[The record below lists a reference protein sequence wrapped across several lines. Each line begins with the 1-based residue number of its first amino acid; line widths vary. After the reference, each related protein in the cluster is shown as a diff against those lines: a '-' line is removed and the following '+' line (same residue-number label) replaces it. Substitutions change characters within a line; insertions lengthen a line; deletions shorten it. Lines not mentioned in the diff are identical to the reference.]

1 MYRYF
6 SILFF
11 VLTLSFSAQA
21 KHENFH
27 YEFGGNYK
35 YEVRGSD
42 NFRKFNSNLIIDK
55 DVEKQIKNY
64 KKTGIVSYLLFE
76 DGNIK
81 IDAKSDRYE
90 HTSNETPEN
99 KRLLKSN
106 SVGKSVASYIIGHAI
121 CEGYI
126 KSVDSRLNDWP
137 LLNNTLYNN
146 QKLLDLLNMTAGD
159 QNYIGYYKYAAGD
172 VVKGK
177 AKRKRTHKQSVN
189 LKSIKFNLDKHFQNT
204 NKSKAIYNYSAMAT
218 NVALNYAIFKAGDK
232 YQKLL
237 NKIFSQHVKVKNNI
251 YFLKNRLDESV
262 GSARYTFYA
271 DRYDYL
277 RIAKTMMDD
286 WNNNTCVGK
295 YLKTIYEQR
304 VTKNRKKLSA
314 KTGVYSYSK
323 SYGGQFHFD
332 IVGLK
337 DRKILGMD
345 GLGGQQVII
354 DFEQKKIIVINSID
368 RHYNWKKLVY
378 KKLK

>member
-6 SILFF
+6 STLFF
-11 VLTLSFSAQA
+11 ILTLSFSAQA
-21 KHENFH
+21 KHQNFH

-76 DGNIK
+76 DGKIK

-159 QNYIGYYKYAAGD
+159 QNYIGYYKYVGD

-204 NKSKAIYNYSAMAT
+204 NKSEAIYNYSAMAT
-218 NVALNYAIFKAGDK
+218 NVALNYAIFKTGDN

-237 NKIFSQHVKVKNNI
+237 NKIFNQHVKVKNNI

-304 VTKNRKKLSA
+304 VTKNNKKPSA
-314 KTGVYSYSK
+314 KNGVYSYSK

-368 RHYNWKKLVY
+368 RHYNWKKLVH